1 MHLHNRPHF
10 KLQDDHITCS
20 LHSVGN
26 DLEQLPVSVDVKDL
40 QKLILPSSTKSVPAC
55 SAMSLHQVE
64 VTAGTRTRSGCFRSA
79 VRDKSHIP
87 IVPALHSLVRLVA
100 ALLDIIGVPGS

>member
-10 KLQDDHITCS
+10 KLQDNHVACS

-40 QKLILPSSTKSVPAC
+40 QKLILPSSTKSVPAY
-55 SAMSLHQVE
+55 SATSLHQLD
-64 VTAGTRTRSGCFRSA
+64 VTAGTRIR
-79 VRDKSHIP
+79 IE
-87 IVPALHSLVRLVA
+87 
-100 ALLDIIGVPGS
+100 